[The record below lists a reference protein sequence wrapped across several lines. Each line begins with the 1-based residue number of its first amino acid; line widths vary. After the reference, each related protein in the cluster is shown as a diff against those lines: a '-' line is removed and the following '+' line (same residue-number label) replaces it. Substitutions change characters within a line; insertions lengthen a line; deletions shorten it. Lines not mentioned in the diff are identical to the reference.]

1 MPSGPGNAV
10 IAYYHRKVSPGRVNL
25 GAELTVFPKNLESTV
40 AFGAE
45 FNLKQSKLTTSVD
58 GTGKVCSVL
67 EATVGTGAKLT
78 LTAEVNLNAKD
89 PMAGPSAKPVDQY
102 RFGYGLALGG
112 Q

>member
-1 MPSGPGNAV
+1 M
-10 IAYYHRKVSPGRVNL
+10 NL
-25 GAELTVFPKNLESTV
+25 GAELTVLPKNMESNV
-40 AFGAE
+40 SFGAE

-58 GTGKVCSVL
+58 GSGKVNSVL
-67 EATVGTGAKLT
+67 EASVMGAKLT
-78 LTAEVNLNAKD
+78 LTAEVNVGAKD